1 MMYDFLKLNRLVWSA
16 GIALTVN
23 LCGLPSSAQDLVGFT
38 SGSNE
43 APKTNVGGGRRTN
56 DLCKEQNQDTIL
68 PYSGT
73 LKTTEDRP
81 SLIAAIPAEWGATHI
96 FLNLTNDVGEQLY
109 HGTLPLEQSE
119 DTAVLVLPEEVPAL
133 VVGES
138 YHWSAALIC
147 NYESNQLHPDD
158 PFFSGIIERVE
169 TTN

>member
-1 MMYDFLKLNRLVWSA
+1 MSYQPLKLNHLLWSA
-16 GIALTVN
+16 GVALTVN
-23 LCGLPSSAQDLVGFT
+23 LFGLPSIAQDLVGFT
-38 SGSNE
+38 SGPNE

-56 DLCKEQNQDTIL
+56 DLCKEQNQATLL

-73 LKTTEDRP
+73 LTTTHDRP
-81 SLIAAIPAEWGATHI
+81 HLIAAIPSALGATHI
-96 FLNLTNDVGEQLY
+96 FLNLTNEAGEELY

-119 DTAVLVLPEEVPAL
+119 DMAALVLPEEVPAL

-147 NYESNQLHPDD
+147 NHESNQLNPDD
-158 PFFSGIIERVE
+158 PVFFGVVQRVE